1 MKEHSHNNLILNGI
15 TYCGDIVMCF
25 LLYGMQLLRE
35 GYWGTIAR
43 TSLLIVVLVYT
54 FFVLRGGVILYKRN
68 TRDYQIPLL
77 VLKNI
82 IMFAVCTF
90 ILLLIT
96 NGILLTWRYSLLFL
110 GGLFLFS
117 SIYRLLIRFMVKM
130 WRKNPKHIK
139 RTIIVGASPSNY
151 AIYKELV
158 GVPYLGY
165 KVDGYFADEPSQL
178 FALTD
183 CKYLGKPKN
192 VIQYLRDNKEVTELY
207 CSMLEGYE
215 ELASDIMHYCTNNLV
230 RYFVVPD
237 VWGHLRRRMYFQ
249 VLGDVPY
256 FSYYREPL
264 VMPANRVVKRLFDIA
279 FSLAFICTLFPIILI
294 VVFIVTKITM
304 PGPIFF
310 VQKRTGINDKTFKCL
325 KFRSMKVNDQS
336 DVLQATEDDP
346 RKTKWGDIMRKTNI
360 DETPQFINVLL
371 GDMSVVGPRPHMLK
385 HTEEYSKLID
395 QYMSRHFIKPGIT
408 GWSQVT
414 GFRGETKE
422 LWQMEGRV
430 KGDLW
435 YLDHWSLGLDLYIIY
450 KTVANAVRGDK
461 EAY

>member
-43 TSLLIVVLVYT
+43 TSLLIVVIVYT

-77 VLKNI
+77 VLKNV

-96 NGILLTWRYSLLFL
+96 NGILLTWRHSLLFL

-165 KVDGYFADEPSQL
+165 KVDGYFAGEPSQL